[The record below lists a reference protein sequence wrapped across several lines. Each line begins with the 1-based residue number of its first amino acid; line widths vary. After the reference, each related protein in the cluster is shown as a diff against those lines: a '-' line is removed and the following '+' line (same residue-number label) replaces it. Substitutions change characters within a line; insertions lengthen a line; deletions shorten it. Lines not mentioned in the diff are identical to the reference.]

1 MPATCDK
8 SDWCPFLSW
17 GRGSL
22 RGPLEV
28 SFPTLS
34 VTLASAIIA
43 IHIQSLLW
51 ECGDRGR
58 ALIQA
63 GGQSP
68 LLEGQWLTI
77 ALKVDHL
84 SGQKQGPVGRTR
96 LGEDRGH
103 TSETPL
109 GTGSQNKLQS
119 GKIGMRRGDLE
130 RCRGKDGGGG
140 SEWKGLERKA
150 LTEPVAGLMSLT
162 DD

>member
-1 MPATCDK
+1 
-8 SDWCPFLSW
+8 
-17 GRGSL
+17 
-22 RGPLEV
+22 
-28 SFPTLS
+28 

-103 TSETPL
+103 TSGTPL

-130 RCRGKDGGGG
+130 RYRGKDGGGG
-140 SEWKGLERKA
+140 GGVGGWGGGDLNGKGRKGKH
-150 LTEPVAGLMSLT
+150 PQSLWLG
-162 DD
+162 